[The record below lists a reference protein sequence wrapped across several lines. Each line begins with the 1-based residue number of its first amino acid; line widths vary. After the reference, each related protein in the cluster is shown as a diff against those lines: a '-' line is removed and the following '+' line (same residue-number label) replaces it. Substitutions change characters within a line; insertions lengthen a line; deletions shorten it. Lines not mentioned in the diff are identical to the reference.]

1 MFTASDK
8 VELVSQFH
16 SGSLTGE
23 AHMATISKKAAS
35 RISELLMEIDLYR
48 GLGRLSA
55 GQGTGEYWRYVLTEG
70 LAVRAL
76 FDEFGIEEIGLSYN
90 TIERIEELK
99 LEVELEAKRKLA
111 GQAA

>member
-1 MFTASDK
+1 
-8 VELVSQFH
+8 
-16 SGSLTGE
+16 
-23 AHMATISKKAAS
+23 MATITKKAAS

-48 GLGRLSA
+48 GLGRSSA

-90 TIERIEELK
+90 TIERIEEIK
-99 LEVELEAKRKLA
+99 LSVELEEKRKR
-111 GQAA
+111 AAAEAEQEA

>member
-1 MFTASDK
+1 
-8 VELVSQFH
+8 
-16 SGSLTGE
+16 
-23 AHMATISKKAAS
+23 MATISKKAAS

-76 FDEFGIEEIGLSYN
+76 FNEFGIEEIGLSYN

>member
-1 MFTASDK
+1 
-8 VELVSQFH
+8 
-16 SGSLTGE
+16 
-23 AHMATISKKAAS
+23 MATISKKAAS

-76 FDEFGIEEIGLSYN
+76 FDEFGIEEVGLGYN
-90 TIERIEELK
+90 TVERIEQLK
-99 LEVELEAKRKLA
+99 IEAEAEAKRKR
-111 GQAA
+111 AAAEAEQEA